1 MTRIHFHS
9 ECNYFA
15 GSEKVLFLI
24 MNKIC
29 QKPYVEVTFS
39 FKENQ
44 SYTKAV
50 ADLLDKRIKIIDLIK
65 PNFFE
70 KQTDL
75 KFGRITSFIKKF
87 AVRFIFFIEIYK
99 FYNLFRQLRP
109 DILHVNNGGYP
120 GAFSA
125 RAAVLGGKAA
135 KVKRI
140 LMVVNNLAAD
150 YKSIARKFD
159 YPTDL
164 MVFASVNLFITG
176 SKLAGSKLSS
186 IGVNASKIA
195 QIPNCSVDNLPA
207 LNEQYALE
215 LNKYKNR
222 IILGVFGQLIK
233 RKGHKEF
240 FYTIS
245 QIQSND
251 FICVIVGSGEEYE
264 FLAKYVRELNIENK
278 VIFIPDNV
286 NYKAIMNC
294 CDIIVQPSLEFED
307 FPLTVVEALSLG
319 KPIIG
324 NNVGG
329 ISEQLDFGRVGFVVE
344 PYCITELKIAIETL
358 LKNEDMRDELSIKAH
373 QHYEEQYT
381 RNTVIEKYFLIYD
394 LPYTT

>member
-1 MTRIHFHS
+1 
-9 ECNYFA
+9 
-15 GSEKVLFLI
+15 

-29 QKPYVEVTFS
+29 QNPYAEVTFS

-75 KFGRITSFIKKF
+75 KFARINSFIKKF

-125 RAAVLGGKAA
+125 RAAALGGKAA
-135 KVKRI
+135 KVNRI

-150 YKSIARKFD
+150 YKSISRKFD

-164 MVFASVNLFITG
+164 MVFASVDLFITG

-186 IGVNASKIA
+186 IGVKASKIA

-207 LNEQYALE
+207 LNEQYAFE
-215 LNKYKNR
+215 LNKYKNK

-264 FLAKYVRELNIENK
+264 FLAKYVRELNIANK

-286 NYKAIMNC
+286 NYKAIMNY

-381 RNTVIEKYFLIYD
+381 RNTVIEKYFLLYD